1 MSQIGRKI
9 INVPEGVDVINKD
22 NNIVVKGKLGELN
35 SQFDKGMKIDIDKWY
50 NKQKEWISSEGISV
64 SRPSDLKKYKEL
76 HGLTRTLL
84 NNMIIG
90 VSDGYVKHLSLVGTG
105 YTADASKGNFLL
117 LNVGF
122 SHPVYVQKPEGLSIE
137 TPSATE
143 IVIKGI
149 DKQLVG
155 QFSARVREIRKPEPY
170 KGKGIRY
177 KNENIRKKAG
187 KTVGGAS

>member
-1 MSQIGRKI
+1 MSSLVKWEFMSQIGRKI
-9 INVPEGVDVINKD
+9 ISIPEGVDVVNEG
-22 NNIVVKGKLGELN
+22 NNIKVQGKLGKLN
-35 SQFDKGMKIDIDKWY
+35 HQFDSDMKIDI
-50 NKQKEWISSEGISV
+50 SSDGIIV

-76 HGLTRTLL
+76 HGLTRTLI

-90 VSDGYVKHLSLVGTG
+90 VSDGYIKNLSLVGTG

-122 SHPVYVQKPEGLSIE
+122 SHPVYVQKPEGITVE
-137 TPSATE
+137 TPAATE
-143 IVIKGI
+143 ITIKGI